1 MTAVGVNALEA
12 GYSAVPVLFDLNLQV
27 PSGLFLAVLGTSG
40 SGKTTLLR
48 ALAGFNKPPS
58 GSITFGD
65 TVVAGPSSWVPPER
79 RRVGIVPQEGALFP
93 HLDVFGN
100 VAFGLRGQPRIEE
113 RVAEGLELVGLGG
126 RAKSRPQELSGG
138 QMQRVALARALAPRP
153 DVVLLDEPF
162 SALDAGLRQ
171 RVRHEVRSLLSSL
184 GTTSILVTHDQE
196 EALSIAD
203 RVAIVRHG
211 QIVQNDTP
219 ARLYEAPADLET
231 ARFIGAVVELP
242 ATRVN
247 DSTVMSALGLTEV
260 DISGAPVRDGVLTL
274 RPEQLVI
281 VDEQRVGSA
290 TRAEG
295 ATGQVHAA
303 SYHGHDTVITV
314 TLDTGEHVDV
324 RIPGLVPS
332 IAGDRVRVLA
342 TGRGRLYPTP
352 RAHGQ

>member
-1 MTAVGVNALEA
+1 MTAVGVSALEA
-12 GYSAVPVLFDLNLQV
+12 GYGSVPVLFDLNLQV

-48 ALAGFNKPPS
+48 ALAGFIRPTS

-113 RVAEGLELVGLGG
+113 RVAEVLELVGLAG
-126 RAKSRPQELSGG
+126 RSKSRPQELSGG

-171 RVRHEVRSLLSSL
+171 RVRHEVKSLLSSL

-211 QIVQNDTP
+211 QIVQDDTP
-219 ARLYEAPADLET
+219 SRLYEAPADLET

-242 ATRVN
+242 ATRVD
-247 DSTVMSALGLTEV
+247 DSTVMSALGRVRIEV
-260 DISGAPVRDGVLTL
+260 AGAAVGDGVLTL

-281 VDEQRVGSA
+281 VDERPVGSA
-290 TRAEG
+290 NPSEG
-295 ATGQVHAA
+295 ATGRVHAT

-324 RIPGLVPS
+324 RVPGLVPS
-332 IAGDRVRVLA
+332 VSGDRVRVLA
-342 TGRGRLYPTP
+342 TGQGRLYPRP
-352 RAHGQ
+352 RPQAR

>member
-1 MTAVGVNALEA
+1 
-12 GYSAVPVLFDLNLQV
+12 
-27 PSGLFLAVLGTSG
+27 
-40 SGKTTLLR
+40 
-48 ALAGFNKPPS
+48 
-58 GSITFGD
+58 
-65 TVVAGPSSWVPPER
+65 
-79 RRVGIVPQEGALFP
+79 VGIVPQEGALFP

-100 VAFGLRGQPRIEE
+100 VAFGLRGQPRIQE
-113 RVAEGLELVGLGG
+113 RVAEVLELVGLAG

-171 RVRHEVRSLLSSL
+171 RVRHEVRSLLSCL

-211 QIVQNDTP
+211 QIVQDDTP
-219 ARLYEAPADLET
+219 SRLYEAPADLET

-242 ATRVN
+242 ATRVD

-260 DISGAPVRDGVLTL
+260 DAGGAPVRDGVLTL

-281 VDEQRVGSA
+281 VDEHRVGSA

-295 ATGQVHAA
+295 AAGQVHAA

-342 TGRGRLYPTP
+342 TGRGRLYPP
-352 RAHGQ
+352 PQPHAL

>member
-48 ALAGFNKPPS
+48 ALAGFIKPTS

-100 VAFGLRGQPRIEE
+100 VAFGLRGELRIEE
-113 RVAEGLELVGLGG
+113 RVAEVLELVGLEG
-126 RAKSRPQELSGG
+126 RSKSRPQELSGG

-211 QIVQNDTP
+211 QIVQDDTP
-219 ARLYEAPADLET
+219 SRLYEAPADLET

-247 DSTVMSALGLTEV
+247 DSTVMSALGLTEIEV
-260 DISGAPVRDGVLTL
+260 GGAPARDGVLTL

-281 VDEQRVGSA
+281 VDEHHVGSA

-295 ATGQVHAA
+295 SAGQVHAA

-332 IAGDRVRVLA
+332 IAGDRVRVLV

-352 RAHGQ
+352 RAHAR

>member
-48 ALAGFNKPPS
+48 ALAGFIKPTS

-65 TVVAGPSSWVPPER
+65 TVVAGPASWVPPER

-113 RVAEGLELVGLGG
+113 RVAEVLELVGLGG

-211 QIVQNDTP
+211 QIVQDDTP
-219 ARLYEAPADLET
+219 SRLYEAPADLET

-281 VDEQRVGSA
+281 VDEHHVGSA

-295 ATGQVHAA
+295 SAGQVHAA

-332 IAGDRVRVLA
+332 IAGDRVRVLV

-352 RAHGQ
+352 RAHAR

>member
-48 ALAGFNKPPS
+48 ALAGFIKPTS

-65 TVVAGPSSWVPPER
+65 TVVAGPASWVPPER

-100 VAFGLRGQPRIEE
+100 IAFGLRGQPRIEE
-113 RVAEGLELVGLGG
+113 RVAEVLELVGLGG
-126 RAKSRPQELSGG
+126 RATSRPQELSGG

-211 QIVQNDTP
+211 QIVQDDTP
-219 ARLYEAPADLET
+219 SRLYEAPADLET

-247 DSTVMSALGLTEV
+247 DSTVMSALGLTEIEV
-260 DISGAPVRDGVLTL
+260 GGAPARDGVLTL

-290 TRAEG
+290 ARAEG
-295 ATGQVHAA
+295 AAGRVHAA

-332 IAGDRVRVLA
+332 IAGDRVHVLA

-352 RAHGQ
+352 RAYGQ

>member
-1 MTAVGVNALEA
+1 
-12 GYSAVPVLFDLNLQV
+12 
-27 PSGLFLAVLGTSG
+27 
-40 SGKTTLLR
+40 
-48 ALAGFNKPPS
+48 
-58 GSITFGD
+58 
-65 TVVAGPSSWVPPER
+65 
-79 RRVGIVPQEGALFP
+79 
-93 HLDVFGN
+93 
-100 VAFGLRGQPRIEE
+100 
-113 RVAEGLELVGLGG
+113 
-126 RAKSRPQELSGG
+126 
-138 QMQRVALARALAPRP
+138 MQRVALARALAPRP

-211 QIVQNDTP
+211 QIVQDDTP
-219 ARLYEAPADLET
+219 SRLYEAPADLET

-242 ATRVN
+242 ATRID

-281 VDEQRVGSA
+281 VDEHHVGSA

-303 SYHGHDTVITV
+303 SYHGHDTVIPV

-352 RAHGQ
+352 QPHAL

>member
-1 MTAVGVNALEA
+1 
-12 GYSAVPVLFDLNLQV
+12 
-27 PSGLFLAVLGTSG
+27 
-40 SGKTTLLR
+40 
-48 ALAGFNKPPS
+48 
-58 GSITFGD
+58 
-65 TVVAGPSSWVPPER
+65 
-79 RRVGIVPQEGALFP
+79 
-93 HLDVFGN
+93 
-100 VAFGLRGQPRIEE
+100 
-113 RVAEGLELVGLGG
+113 
-126 RAKSRPQELSGG
+126 
-138 QMQRVALARALAPRP
+138 MQRVALARALAPRP

-171 RVRHEVRSLLSSL
+171 RVRHEVRSLLSCL

-211 QIVQNDTP
+211 QIVQDDTP
-219 ARLYEAPADLET
+219 SRLYEAPADLET

-242 ATRVN
+242 ATRVD

-260 DISGAPVRDGVLTL
+260 DAGGAPVRDGVLTL

-281 VDEQRVGSA
+281 VDEHRVGSA

-295 ATGQVHAA
+295 AAGQVHAA

-352 RAHGQ
+352 QPHAD

>member
-1 MTAVGVNALEA
+1 MTAVGVSALEA
-12 GYSAVPVLFDLNLQV
+12 GYGAVPVLFDLNLQV

-48 ALAGFNKPPS
+48 ALAGFIRPTS

-65 TVVAGPSSWVPPER
+65 TVVAGPSTWVPPER

-113 RVAEGLELVGLGG
+113 RVAEVLELVGLGG

-211 QIVQNDTP
+211 QIVQDDTP
-219 ARLYEAPADLET
+219 SRLYEAPADLET

-242 ATRVN
+242 ATRVD
-247 DSTVMSALGLTEV
+247 DSTVRSALGLTEV
-260 DISGAPVRDGVLTL
+260 DPGGAPVRDGVLTL

-281 VDEQRVGSA
+281 VDEQPVGSA

-314 TLDTGEHVDV
+314 MLDTGEHVDV

-332 IAGDRVRVLA
+332 IAGDRVRVLT

-352 RAHGQ
+352 HPHAL

>member
-1 MTAVGVNALEA
+1 MTAVGVSALEA
-12 GYSAVPVLFDLNLQV
+12 GYGAVPVLFNLNLQV

-48 ALAGFNKPPS
+48 ALAGFIRPTN
-58 GSITFGD
+58 GSIRFGD
-65 TVVAGPSSWVPPER
+65 TEVAGPSSWVPPER

-93 HLDVFGN
+93 HLDVYGN
-100 VAFGLRGQPRIEE
+100 VAFGLRGRPRIEE
-113 RVAEGLELVGLGG
+113 RVAEVLELVGLGG
-126 RAKSRPQELSGG
+126 RAKSRPHELSGG
-138 QMQRVALARALAPRP
+138 QMQRVAHARALAPQP

-162 SALDAGLRQ
+162 SALDAGLRH
-171 RVRHEVRSLLSSL
+171 RVRHEVKALLSSL

-211 QIVQNDTP
+211 QIVQDDTP
-219 ARLYEAPADLET
+219 SRLYEAPADLET

-242 ATRVN
+242 AKRV
-247 DSTVMSALGLTEV
+247 DDATVMSALGLVPVEV
-260 DISGAPVRDGVLTL
+260 AGSPAHDGVLTL

-290 TRAEG
+290 TGSEG
-295 ATGQVHAA
+295 ATGQVQEA

-324 RIPGLVPS
+324 RVPGLVPS
-332 IAGDRVRVLA
+332 VTGDRVRVLA

-352 RAHGQ
+352 HPHAH